1 MKATEY
7 IVHALKYLTKLI
19 VLLLIIYAL
28 MFATGMARIS
38 ADQFLHELFHE
49 NNGVMLILSLVVLA
63 FIYPKFGFVK
73 RTVEAGINTDHELIM
88 RVFSMAGYVMT
99 QQSEGRRVY
108 RASSPMKRV
117 MNVFDDKIVLTYDD
131 EQHITLDGIRKEV
144 VQVEFR
150 LKSYV
155 NNKTE

>member
-88 RVFSMAGYVMT
+88 RAFSMAGYVMT

>member
-88 RVFSMAGYVMT
+88 RAFSMAGYVMT

-131 EQHITLDGIRKEV
+131 EQHVTLDGIRKEV

>member
-88 RVFSMAGYVMT
+88 RAFSMAGYVMT

-144 VQVEFR
+144 VQMEFR